1 MGRAVAGG
9 SGARGA
15 GTAAGPMAHFDH
27 PPLAHGGARSEGV
40 VARYSGSAQTVASR
54 RAPPRRF
61 RPVATAVRSADYVC
75 DTPPTACAI
84 SAWVCTRT
92 RDRGGTLLPCTGRRR
107 MDVIV
112 TRAAHCRKAWTLADL
127 LGRPMGHIME
137 ARGPGFTIFPAER
150 VHHVL
155 GKMSFGPFASLDD
168 ALW

>member
-84 SAWVCTRT
+84 SAWVRT
-92 RDRGGTLLPCTGRRR
+92 RARPRRNAAPLHWEDADGRYRDPCSVRPESLDLGGPAWPTDGAHHGGT
-107 MDVIV
+107 
-112 TRAAHCRKAWTLADL
+112 
-127 LGRPMGHIME
+127 
-137 ARGPGFTIFPAER
+137 
-150 VHHVL
+150 
-155 GKMSFGPFASLDD
+155 S
-168 ALW
+168 